1 MDVGIEDLDD
11 QNEAA
16 LETMKN
22 YSTQLFLDDDYSE
35 SDEEVTEAADY
46 NSSWFDDSFGHD
58 DSKTTT
64 PEDPDANSSEDI
76 SSRVIIDQLNLKVN
90 MLEKELVKCKED
102 NNYLEALLA
111 VRDTDFARYLTLE
124 KQQRMKA
131 ERLQD
136 ELEDLEEDYLDLQ
149 QKLEGDHFIKTEG
162 RIIVTS
168 LISDVLSSIG
178 PEMERSSKQLEVD
191 EAEVDTSEEDKSIYE
206 EEMPTSPV
214 AGPFKEQISILKRI
228 QSTAGLCPAEEIK
241 LKRLEEISQSEE
253 YINLV
258 PHSKSSLAN
267 INNTKKPLKKKLI
280 DPEQTPK
287 RSKRQASKEQDIVE
301 KKAKMSTAT
310 TESEKKSKPIEKK
323 KSASPPTSPSQ
334 WDGHSMKAG
343 MRYSEAEVKK
353 ILGLKRVEK
362 QIFMAA
368 DASRLVIFRN
378 PALMAALTTQDDPQL
393 VFSSWNLT
401 SNSYQEVTG
410 EPLEKD
416 DEEDTTSTTK
426 NKIGRDQPNDLLK
439 ISNSKSFYQLI
450 NTMFNKIN
458 QFSTELPE
466 FSTFDW
472 LEADVNQVDFVVKLF
487 LEWLQP
493 LKNSCSMGD
502 RTTTGTNKTYKT
514 GLQNVFKFVLKRKD
528 IELSRQSS
536 SMSLSMMA
544 YRGKQAA
551 YANSGQLVPE
561 GSRER
566 KPILDLDQELRDQW
580 LTKPLKDIENP
591 DNLTLT
597 VAAIIADQACVRG
610 VKVLEDVGRS
620 AFRTNLFDEDG
631 KEYVEVKQAISRK
644 RDQGYANKPF
654 RPFNKKF
661 TGDHEVNAIK
671 LLLSKLPP
679 LGCQYCKIPEDLK
692 KCVCDEWML
701 SSKSLETW
709 QFSDQVWYA
718 RQQWSV
724 WKVSQFNSTI
734 SRKAKLSRRYTNSSA
749 RPTGVTNLARAG
761 FTSAEI
767 SAVSEHVDMNT
778 LEKYK
783 KLTHLTQAA
792 DRHKAGLILAPSGR
806 QLLRGKDNQFG
817 QVGSSEDSIYS
828 EFQDAKLKKR
838 SPVST
843 VKASPTDSNSD
854 KQARTV
860 RFEEPEPNFKKP
872 NPKKV
877 ALQEVPTKATLD
889 ADNSNVLTKPKVE
902 SAPFI
907 VNQKV
912 FAKLRG
918 FPYWPANVTRAG
930 YDHVK
935 AQFIFTVM
943 FPNGQ
948 TGVTGGENIMK
959 LSKEN
964 YEKLLN
970 QKFKKSGY
978 EVKSN
983 KSCKF
988 IFYH

>member
-1 MDVGIEDLDD
+1 M
-11 QNEAA
+11 
-16 LETMKN
+16 
-22 YSTQLFLDDDYSE
+22 
-35 SDEEVTEAADY
+35 
-46 NSSWFDDSFGHD
+46 
-58 DSKTTT
+58 
-64 PEDPDANSSEDI
+64 
-76 SSRVIIDQLNLKVN
+76 
-90 MLEKELVKCKED
+90 
-102 NNYLEALLA
+102 
-111 VRDTDFARYLTLE
+111 
-124 KQQRMKA
+124 
-131 ERLQD
+131 
-136 ELEDLEEDYLDLQ
+136 
-149 QKLEGDHFIKTEG
+149 
-162 RIIVTS
+162 
-168 LISDVLSSIG
+168 
-178 PEMERSSKQLEVD
+178 
-191 EAEVDTSEEDKSIYE
+191 
-206 EEMPTSPV
+206 
-214 AGPFKEQISILKRI
+214 
-228 QSTAGLCPAEEIK
+228 
-241 LKRLEEISQSEE
+241 
-253 YINLV
+253 
-258 PHSKSSLAN
+258 
-267 INNTKKPLKKKLI
+267 
-280 DPEQTPK
+280 
-287 RSKRQASKEQDIVE
+287 
-301 KKAKMSTAT
+301 
-310 TESEKKSKPIEKK
+310 
-323 KSASPPTSPSQ
+323 
-334 WDGHSMKAG
+334 
-343 MRYSEAEVKK
+343 
-353 ILGLKRVEK
+353 
-362 QIFMAA
+362 
-368 DASRLVIFRN
+368 
-378 PALMAALTTQDDPQL
+378 
-393 VFSSWNLT
+393 
-401 SNSYQEVTG
+401 TG

-580 LTKPLKDIENP
+580 LTKPLKDIEDP
-591 DNLTLT
+591 DDLTLT
-597 VAAIIADQACVRG
+597 VAAIITDQACVRG

-843 VKASPTDSNSD
+843 VKASPTD
-854 KQARTV
+854 
-860 RFEEPEPNFKKP
+860 
-872 NPKKV
+872 
-877 ALQEVPTKATLD
+877 
-889 ADNSNVLTKPKVE
+889 
-902 SAPFI
+902 
-907 VNQKV
+907 
-912 FAKLRG
+912 
-918 FPYWPANVTRAG
+918 
-930 YDHVK
+930 
-935 AQFIFTVM
+935 
-943 FPNGQ
+943 
-948 TGVTGGENIMK
+948 
-959 LSKEN
+959 
-964 YEKLLN
+964 
-970 QKFKKSGY
+970 
-978 EVKSN
+978 
-983 KSCKF
+983 
-988 IFYH
+988 